1 MSRPTTRRRA
11 VLLAAAGT
19 AAAAIMGCS
28 AIAQTGPVHGTIT
41 FENGA
46 VIPKGR
52 VLVSLD
58 APGAPE
64 DALAEAASGGDARQ
78 MTFTL
83 PAAPPPGAEIVV
95 RLERADGWL
104 LARGSA
110 GYAPGTP
117 VEITLYTVMY

>member
-1 MSRPTTRRRA
+1 MAQSDA
-11 VLLAAAGT
+11 VR
-19 AAAAIMGCS
+19 
-28 AIAQTGPVHGTIT
+28 GTIT

-46 VIPKGR
+46 AIPKGR

-58 APGAPE
+58 APGAPKT
-64 DALAEAASGGDARQ
+64 ALAEAASGGDARQ

-83 PAAPPPGAEIVV
+83 PAGPAPGAEIVA

-117 VEITLYTVMY
+117 LEITLYTVMY